1 MALLAVAAL
10 IWLREPAATRDPRAP
25 TDPIRS
31 LAVLPLQ
38 NLSGDASQ
46 DYFAAGMTEVL
57 ISDLASITSLG
68 VLSRTSVM
76 RYFGERKLLPEI
88 AQELGVDAIIEGSV
102 LRAGDAVRITV
113 QLIDAR
119 TDLHLWSQ
127 SYERD
132 LTDVLQ
138 LQREVARA
146 IARAVRLE
154 LEPGGEVPLAV
165 GVTEARAGPDRRAR
179 LARLRAEPDR
189 ARLRAERD
197 RLAKAAAEDL
207 IDLRASLEVGTGA
220 GSRGPARRSRPVNP
234 EAYEA
239 YLKGTF
245 FLNKRGA
252 ANYTTAVELLKE
264 AVTLDPEYALA
275 WARLADGFT

>member
-10 IWLREPAATRDPRAP
+10 IWLREPTATRGPRAP

-57 ISDLASITSLG
+57 ISDLASISSLG

-127 SYERD
+127 SYVRD

-154 LEPGGEVPLAV
+154 LAPGTEDSLAAPV
-165 GVTEARAGPDRRAR
+165 
-179 LARLRAEPDR
+179 
-189 ARLRAERD
+189 
-197 RLAKAAAEDL
+197 
-207 IDLRASLEVGTGA
+207 
-220 GSRGPARRSRPVNP
+220 PVNP

-252 ANYTTAVELLKE
+252 ANHTTAVELLKE